1 MFLPVLGSWV
11 ERHFLYG
18 INEQFKFWSYDL
30 NKQTFQIIGNAP
42 QNTDDLTDINQSD
55 ILISVRISA
64 KKELA
69 ELILRD

>member
-1 MFLPVLGSWV
+1 KDNVI
-11 ERHFLYG
+11 YG